1 MYFFFQRGDILLSIN
16 DKTLVG
22 KTHGEAIESVRGLIG
37 CEVVR
42 MELIQGEETDI
53 NGGLSPDWGKWLRKW
68 EVARRRYMY
77 GIIILYRK
85 TCDKRKGQFLMHQPI

>member
-1 MYFFFQRGDILLSIN
+1 M
-16 DKTLVG
+16 G

-42 MELIQGEETDI
+42 MELIQGEDTDI

-68 EVARRRYMY
+68 ETARRRLVHF
-77 GIIILYRK
+77 IPIRLTILY
-85 TCDKRKGQFLMHQPI
+85 LMHNTKVSNESLRLKSPFI